1 MKKVKCRQKLKQN
14 TKIQNKN
21 ARKVNVSDVN
31 LSPEIILSA
40 LQLDDMD
47 RDVFS
52 VLFVP
57 PHGEAEFMPES
68 SSAQL
73 TLSIKSKTI
82 YRAIFLSI
90 ALAVK

>member
-1 MKKVKCRQKLKQN
+1 MRG
-14 TKIQNKN
+14 
-21 ARKVNVSDVN
+21 KVNVSDVN
-31 LSPEIILSA
+31 LSPQIILSA

-52 VLFVP
+52 VYLCRRMGSGIYAGKFV
-57 PHGEAEFMPES
+57 S
-68 SSAQL
+68 TKV

-90 ALAVK
+90 ALAVKIEKLNPKFK